1 MFVYLVDMDSSTY
14 ISWNYL
20 LVHFKVNKQNS
31 TLQLLS
37 TIQILE
43 MFGSS
48 HLFIDDIQ
56 PKLELLKLIYDI
68 IKAEEEYQ
76 IGICNSCDILL
87 RNGHFPVNILQRDLT
102 CFFCEEVPSKV
113 FHIYD

>member
-1 MFVYLVDMDSSTY
+1 
-14 ISWNYL
+14 
-20 LVHFKVNKQNS
+20 
-31 TLQLLS
+31 
-37 TIQILE
+37 

-76 IGICNSCDILL
+76 IDIYFL
-87 RNGHFPVNILQRDLT
+87 NIL
-102 CFFCEEVPSKV
+102 EP
-113 FHIYD
+113 HIDYTYPNEY

>member
-20 LVHFKVNKQNS
+20 PVHFKVNKWNS
-31 TLQLLS
+31 TLQVLS

-56 PKLELLKLIYDI
+56 PKLELPKLIYDI
-68 IKAEEEYQ
+68 IKAEEEYK
-76 IGICNSCDILL
+76 IDIY
-87 RNGHFPVNILQRDLT
+87 FSNILEPDIDYT
-102 CFFCEEVPSKV
+102 YPNE
-113 FHIYD
+113 Y